1 MNPADTT
8 QHGANVASD
17 QKPILI
23 DDVEVNRFHQ
33 QLTLSACVGWSM
45 VGYIVSVIGVA
56 TIPISSALDLSGNE
70 QGMVAAM
77 ELLGVFFGGFIGGWL
92 TGRFGR
98 QKPYF
103 MGPTIILLVS
113 LSMFWVNDAHTM
125 ALLRVFSGLA
135 VGIEY
140 TAAGSL
146 LTEFLPQKSR
156 GSRLSLLTVLWF
168 AGAALAYI
176 AGNTVLNIWGPQAWR
191 TIMASPA
198 IIAAIMLLLRIGAP
212 ESPRWLLSKGRREEA
227 DRIIRKVYGPSFSI
241 LNIQEDAPTRAMT
254 FTNAIRAG
262 YGKRIFFVIVF
273 WACAVVPMFALYA
286 FVPKLFNALHLTGEM
301 ASYGSM
307 AITLLLALGCLIA
320 TWLINFI
327 GRRTLIIHSFLWS
340 GVGLLGLG
348 LFPNAAGWVVLLL
361 FGIYALFIGGAQ
373 VLEIVYP
380 NELFPTE
387 IRTTAVGVGASL
399 AALSS
404 SAGTWLVPISLE
416 MTGIGNTMLIAAG
429 ITFLGLIVSIIF
441 APETASLSLQEAA
454 ALER

>member
-1 MNPADTT
+1 MHAPQT
-8 QHGANVASD
+8 
-17 QKPILI
+17 PILI
-23 DDVEVNRFHQ
+23 DDVAINGFHQ
-33 QLTLSACVGWSM
+33 KLTLSACIGWTM

-56 TIPISSALDLSGNE
+56 TIPIANALNLSGNQ
-70 QGMVAAM
+70 QGMIAAM
-77 ELLGVFFGGFIGGWL
+77 ELLGVFFGGFVGGWL

-98 QKPYF
+98 RKPYF
-103 MGPTIILLVS
+103 IGPAIILLVS
-113 LSMFWVNDAHTM
+113 LSMYWVENSHAM
-125 ALLRVFSGLA
+125 AILRVMSGLA

-140 TAAGSL
+140 TSAGSL
-146 LTEFLPQKSR
+146 LTEFLPQRSR

-176 AGNTVLNIWGPQAWR
+176 AGNTVLELWGPGAWR
-191 TIMASPA
+191 HIMASPA
-198 IIAAIMLLLRIGAP
+198 IIATSLLLLRIGAP
-212 ESPRWLLSKGRREEA
+212 ESPRWLLSKGRRPEA
-227 DRIIRKVYGPSFSI
+227 ERVIKKVYGPSFS
-241 LNIQEDAPTRAMT
+241 LRNIGEVPTTTKMT
-254 FTNAIRAG
+254 FGAAIRAG

-286 FVPKLFNALHLTGEM
+286 FVPRLFSALHLTGAM

-327 GRRTLIIHSFLWS
+327 GRRTLIINSFLWA
-340 GVGLLGLG
+340 GLGLLGLG
-348 LFPNAAGWVVLLL
+348 LFPNAPGWIVLML

-387 IRTTAVGVGASL
+387 IRSIAVGVGASL

-404 SAGTWLVPISLE
+404 SAGTWLVPVSLE
-416 MTGIGNTMLIAAG
+416 LIGIGNTMLVAAG
-429 ITFLGLIVSIIF
+429 ITFLGLVVSLLL
-441 APETASLSLQEAA
+441 APETASLTLEEAA
-454 ALER
+454 SLVR

>member
-1 MNPADTT
+1 MQSSQA
-8 QHGANVASD
+8 
-17 QKPILI
+17 PILI
-23 DDVEVNRFHQ
+23 DDVEVNQFHQ
-33 QLTLSACVGWSM
+33 RLTLSACIGWTM

-56 TIPISSALDLSGNE
+56 TIPISAALNLSSNQ

-77 ELLGVFFGGFIGGWL
+77 ELLGVFFGGFVGGWL

-103 MGPTIILLVS
+103 MGPTMILLVS
-113 LSMFWVNDAHTM
+113 LSMYWVDSSHAM
-125 ALLRVFSGLA
+125 AILRVISGLA

-140 TAAGSL
+140 TSAGSL

-176 AGNTVLNIWGPQAWR
+176 AGNMALEIWGAEAWR
-191 TIMASPA
+191 HIMASPA
-198 IIAAIMLLLRIGAP
+198 ILAISLLILRIGAP
-212 ESPRWLLSKGRREEA
+212 ESPRWLLSKGRHEEA
-227 DRIIRKVYGPSFSI
+227 DRVIRKVYGPSFS
-241 LNIQEDAPTRAMT
+241 LRNIGEESAGTKMT
-254 FTNAIRAG
+254 FMKAIRAG
-262 YGKRIFFVIVF
+262 YGKRIFFVVVF

-286 FVPKLFNALHLTGEM
+286 FVPKLFQALNLTGAM

-307 AITLLLALGCLIA
+307 GITLLLALGCMIA

-327 GRRTLIIHSFLWS
+327 GRRTLIINSFLWS
-340 GVGLLGLG
+340 GLGLLGLG
-348 LFPNAAGWVVLLL
+348 IFPNAPGWIVLML

-387 IRTTAVGVGASL
+387 IRTAAVGVGASL

-404 SAGTWLVPISLE
+404 SIATWLVPVSLE
-416 MTGIGNTMLIAAG
+416 LFGIGHTMLVAAG
-429 ITFLGLIVSIIF
+429 ITFLGLIVSLLL
-441 APETASLSLQEAA
+441 APETASLSLEEAA
-454 ALER
+454 SLGR

>member
-1 MNPADTT
+1 MHSP
-8 QHGANVASD
+8 HSSL
-17 QKPILI
+17 LI
-23 DDVEVNRFHQ
+23 DDVEPNSFHQ
-33 QLTLSACVGWSM
+33 RLTLSACIGWTM

-56 TIPISSALDLSGNE
+56 TIPIAGALDLSGNE

-77 ELLGVFFGGFIGGWL
+77 ELLGVFFGGFVGGWL

-98 QKPYF
+98 RKPYF

-113 LSMFWVNDAHTM
+113 LSMYWVDNSHAM
-125 ALLRVFSGLA
+125 AILRVMSGLA

-140 TAAGSL
+140 TSAGSL

-156 GSRLSLLTVLWF
+156 GARLSLLTVLWF

-176 AGNTVLNIWGPQAWR
+176 AGNTVLEMWGQGAWR
-191 TIMASPA
+191 HIMASPA
-198 IIAAIMLLLRIGAP
+198 ILAGTLLLLRIGAP

-227 DRIIRKVYGPSFSI
+227 ERVIKQVYGPAFS
-241 LNIQEDAPTRAMT
+241 LRNIGEAPVQTKMT
-254 FTNAIRAG
+254 FFNAIRAG
-262 YGKRIFFVIVF
+262 YGKRILFVIVF

-286 FVPKLFNALHLTGEM
+286 FVPKLFQALNLTGAM

-327 GRRTLIIHSFLWS
+327 GRRTLIINSFLWS
-340 GVGLLGLG
+340 GLGLLGLG
-348 LFPNAAGWVVLLL
+348 LFPNAPGWLVLTL

-404 SAGTWLVPISLE
+404 SAGTWLVPVSLE
-416 MTGIGNTMLIAAG
+416 MIGIGNTMLVAAG
-429 ITFLGLIVSIIF
+429 ITFFGLVVSLF
-441 APETASLSLQEAA
+441 LAPETASLSLEEAA
-454 ALER
+454 SLKR